1 MKRPT
6 MLMIMDGLGLTEEVK
21 GNAVKAAKTP
31 NLDRLMKEYP
41 FVQGQASGLHVGLP
55 DGQMGNSEVGH
66 MNMGAG
72 RIVYQDLT
80 RITKDI
86 EDGGF
91 FENEALLTAMRRAA
105 GEGRA
110 LHLFGLV
117 SDGGVHS
124 HNTHIYAL
132 LEMAKREGVS
142 DVIVH
147 AFLDGRD
154 TPPTSGLSYVKELE
168 AKMAELGVGRLGS
181 IMGRYYAMDR
191 DNRWERVEKA
201 YRALTL
207 GAGVPA
213 SDPDAARQA
222 S

>member
-21 GNAVKAAKTP
+21 GNAVKAAKTL

-91 FENEALLTAMRRAA
+91 FRNEALLAAMKKAANNESFAYTEDEVVSCDVVGITAAA
-105 GEGRA
+105 
-110 LHLFGLV
+110 LF
-117 SDGGVHS
+117 DA
-124 HNTHIYAL
+124 TQT
-132 LEMAKREGVS
+132 M
-142 DVIVH
+142 VIPINDELSEVQIISWY
-147 AFLDGRD
+147 DNEYSY
-154 TPPTSGLSYVKELE
+154 TSQMVRTIKYFSEL
-168 AKMAELGVGRLGS
+168 
-181 IMGRYYAMDR
+181 
-191 DNRWERVEKA
+191 
-201 YRALTL
+201 
-207 GAGVPA
+207 
-213 SDPDAARQA
+213 Q
-222 S
+222 

>member
-6 MLMIMDGLGLTEEVK
+6 MLMIMDGLGLTDEVK

-31 NLDRLMKEYP
+31 TLDRLMKEYP
-41 FVQGQASGLHVGLP
+41 FVQGQASGLYVGLP

-91 FENEALLTAMRRAA
+91 FANKALLAAMSKAKSDGA
-105 GEGRA
+105 A

-132 LEMAKREGVS
+132 LDMAKREGVK

-168 AKMAELGVGRLGS
+168 GKMKELGIGKLGT
-181 IMGRYYAMDR
+181 IVGRYYAMDR

-201 YRALTL
+201 
-207 GAGVPA
+207 
-213 SDPDAARQA
+213 
-222 S
+222 